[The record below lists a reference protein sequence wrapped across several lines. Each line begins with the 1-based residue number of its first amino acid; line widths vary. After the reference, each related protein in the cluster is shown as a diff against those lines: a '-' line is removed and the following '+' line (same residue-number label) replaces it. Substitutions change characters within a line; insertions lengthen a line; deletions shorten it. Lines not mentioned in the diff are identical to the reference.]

1 MGKRTRKE
9 AEASE
14 KKSNGAAQANKSAL
28 WDEKAVDP
36 TLALLFS
43 SSVSYT
49 LRLAFI
55 CALLRYTSGWPSPST
70 SKISLR
76 AIATVEEAEC

>member
-1 MGKRTRKE
+1 MGKRSRKE

-14 KKSNGAAQANKSAL
+14 KKSNGTVEVKKSAL

-49 LRLAFI
+49 LRLAY
-55 CALLRYTSGWPSPST
+55 LRLY
-70 SKISLR
+70 
-76 AIATVEEAEC
+76 